1 MASVVGTFTV
11 DPRSRAA
18 KRRARGE
25 GATGWAFVSPSVVL
39 ILGLGVV
46 PVVWSLLL
54 SFQVNDLVSPSQWVG
69 LANYQALVK
78 DPAFG
83 SAVAH
88 TLIYTALYVPLSVV
102 AGLAIA
108 IALDRKI
115 ALIGLYRTLVFV
127 PFVVSA
133 AAQGVLFSFVLDPEF
148 GVANSLLHKVGLPA
162 QGFFSDPGQAL
173 YLLVAIS
180 LWSGTGFCVIVYL
193 AGLQGVSTDLV
204 EAARIDGAGRWGVLR
219 HVTLPALTP
228 VTIFLLLFQT
238 INALQVFDLVF
249 VTTKGGP
256 LGSTTVIV
264 YFIWEKAFKTFTAG
278 YSAAAAYTLAVALL
292 VVGVALQL
300 YRKRVAAR

>member
-25 GATGWAFVSPSVVL
+25 GATGWAFVSPSVVI
-39 ILGLGVV
+39 ILGLSVV
-46 PVVWSLLL
+46 PVLWSLLL
-54 SFQVNDLVSPSQWVG
+54 SFQVNDLVSPSEWVG
-69 LANYQALVK
+69 PANYKALVK

-83 SAVAH
+83 SAVSH

-102 AGLAIA
+102 AGLGIA

-148 GVANSLLHKVGLPA
+148 GVANSLLHKLGLPA

-193 AGLQGVSTDLV
+193 AGLQGVSAELV

-219 HVTLPALTP
+219 HVTLPALAP

-292 VVGVALQL
+292 VVGAALQI
-300 YRKRVAAR
+300 YRRRVAAR